1 MVLAAVKNK
10 GDEVCELLDPPSGAA
25 EGSRPMVGNL
35 EVGSAR
41 DTVNVKNISKVW
53 GQVQPSLL
61 TNEKCEVSTRRDAEV
76 FVGRGSTIQAGNCA
90 TCSLAD
96 ASSVPASFD
105 GATMMMKEERS
116 DREKPDR
123 MALLS
128 VLCQDVT
135 GAQRLLRQVERLM
148 SLGAIPAKVN
158 DLSRIIVAQSSMSCA
173 GRALVLTSG
182 GHVLDHSKPLLQQ
195 VTGEEV
201 TFVARKVSAGE
212 AAVSLQR
219 ALEGD
224 ASPIDGIV
232 SLVFDDEFDQSLEG
246 VTFPSS
252 LQTLTFAYSFNESLK
267 GVALPSSLLSLT
279 FGSRFNQSLEGVT
292 LPSSLQTLTFGDRFN
307 KSLADVT
314 LPSSLQSLTFGCVT
328 FPSSLQT
335 LSFSDSFNQSLKD
348 VTLPSGLRTLTFG
361 QDFNQSLEGVT
372 FPNSLETLTFG
383 HCFDQCL
390 DGVTFSTSLHT
401 LTFGDSF
408 DQSLEGVTFPNSLET
423 LTFGHCFD
431 QSLEGVTWPV
441 NLQTLTFG
449 HCFDQSL
456 DGVTLASSLQTLT
469 FGYCFNKSLRGVMLP
484 SSLQTLTFGYM
495 FNRKLNA
502 AALPDSLQTLTFGFL
517 FNQSLE
523 GVTLP
528 SSLQTLSFG
537 AYFNQSLEGVI
548 WPSSLQ
554 TLTFGQNFDETLQ
567 GVILPSSLQ
576 TLSFGAYF
584 NQSLEGV
591 IWPSSLQ
598 TLTFAEKFNQSLEG
612 VDLPSSLRSLTF
624 GSGFDQSLE
633 GVLLKVLEKEGQR
646 SAPMETGDVRDEKAE
661 KRNRITRNAFEDWRA
676 QWHQKLQARL
686 NEDMQMFSQILDSL
700 AAGQTGH
707 PNDAGAAVAT
717 ARRQRSPVLLERSK
731 EAEVVQITVDKDRVR
746 GEGGLLRV
754 PCSQV
759 QVAHAGNNDE
769 ESKPNSEKATPRLKL
784 SRIQSTMS
792 APARFVYLSPERK
805 RHVLQRSEYLESS
818 MTSLGSSYMQIHDFH
833 PLPTWAREAKNERD
847 PSATIRISG
856 EAKLPSSFLD
866 VKTDPGCKVRG
877 DFADDVTG
885 GAMVIQEQAAKG
897 HLMIFPSSPRKMTW
911 DVFGATLIVY
921 DLFTISMQVFDPP
934 ETDFTKSMQWLI
946 LIYWTMN
953 MLVSCMVGYIDKGI
967 FVMVP
972 IKVFLHYLKTWFI
985 IDLVV
990 APRWSFSEDL
1000 SFDLGV
1006 GSDWAFS
1013 LSESTDNAGSSVKLL
1028 RSLRL
1033 FRMVRLIRILRLRKT
1048 MESYLVSIRVRLVE
1062 TGDTGCVSDLV
1073 DSEYISIIVSIF
1085 KMLALLMIVNHVIA
1099 CFWFW
1104 IGDSA
1109 GGWIEMHHLLD
1120 EQWEYQYA
1128 TSLHWAITQFTP
1140 ASMHIQPQN
1149 LHERLFALGV
1159 VVFALVG
1166 FSYVV
1171 GSISGSLA
1179 QLRGMTEN
1187 RARQFWELRRHLRKN
1202 KVSITLNARIQK
1214 YVEHVLESQEENVPA
1229 EDIKLLTLLSE
1240 QLRSELECEICM
1252 PHFSVH
1258 PLFARLCVVS
1268 RHTIHRLANN
1278 AIQKKQLARTDSLF
1292 LPGETATHMY
1302 IVVYGRLIYSRIDS
1316 KGNEHKE
1323 LVDKGED
1330 WISEPVLW
1338 TDSWI
1343 HLGLLISMTES
1354 DLMVLDPLHFGRIV
1368 NLNPDA
1374 AALAHTYVMNFIKW
1388 INSVPRDSLS
1398 DIWQGEN
1405 VGPRVAGFMELDENQ
1420 FRSAKSLAAKLMNWQ
1435 KKSHRRCADVH
1446 PPIELKIFL
1455 DIARIGEDGNCAEAV
1470 FVLLPPF
1477 AMANVATELQ
1487 RGSVDDQTFTDC
1499 TALTTFASPPTDAS
1513 VTDMCT
1519 PTVAIFGDW
1528 DGTRVFGD
1536 PLENPCVRLAAH
1548 DAWRSA
1554 PTVERRSAPAPDVT
1568 VAGAT
1573 YKEGVEIFLSEDEA
1587 SSQSRDGSVHTM
1599 SDDNGVIYFMP
1610 GPSHADRSL
1619 YAQPFDLDGYFPLY
1633 ETEAAAQLAS
1643 TEAGGT
1649 GSAFSVGP
1657 GSNYG
1662 APGVWSQAPADRLLW
1677 MPSDAVSLYLGD
1689 YVAPFT
1695 LDGYFP
1701 LYHTAALAAKASAD
1715 SASEALGPQG
1725 ERGHPR
1731 SWSTGTRDV
1740 YYMPSLPGGT
1750 KFYGSYPS
1758 ASPVISYAAV
1768 VDVAGLGGGASVD
1781 ATSAGKSVEAE
1792 RNFPHTAAAAALLSA
1807 APASAWFAR

>member
-1 MVLAAVKNK
+1 M
-10 GDEVCELLDPPSGAA
+10 GA
-25 EGSRPMVGNL
+25 G
-35 EVGSAR
+35 
-41 DTVNVKNISKVW
+41 
-53 GQVQPSLL
+53 
-61 TNEKCEVSTRRDAEV
+61 
-76 FVGRGSTIQAGNCA
+76 
-90 TCSLAD
+90 
-96 ASSVPASFD
+96 ASSVNASTFLSAD
-105 GATMMMKEERS
+105 
-116 DREKPDR
+116 PDDE
-123 MALLS
+123 ALLS

-148 SLGAIPAKVN
+148 PVAEARCADVPAEDAERAQPSKTKEEVVAEGNMSRCKLSIHGMDGSSFQVAVEDATTVN

-314 LPSSLQSLTFGCVT
+314 LPSSLQSLTFGCCFDQSLETVIFPTSLHTLTFGSEFNQRLEGGKLPSGLQTLTFGVKFNQCLEGVT

-554 TLTFGQNFDETLQ
+554 TLTF
-567 GVILPSSLQ
+567 
-576 TLSFGAYF
+576 
-584 NQSLEGV
+584 
-591 IWPSSLQ
+591 
-598 TLTFAEKFNQSLEG
+598 AEKFNQSLEG

-624 GSGFDQSLE
+624 G
-633 GVLLKVLEKEGQR
+633 
-646 SAPMETGDVRDEKAE
+646 T
-661 KRNRITRNAFEDWRA
+661 
-676 QWHQKLQARL
+676 
-686 NEDMQMFSQILDSL
+686 
-700 AAGQTGH
+700 
-707 PNDAGAAVAT
+707 AVAT

-731 EAEVVQITVDKDRVR
+731 EAEDSCVSPAAKSKSPTRPVLFSTFTSLTGDSEARELATPAQGSASPSR
-746 GEGGLLRV
+746 GDSGGE
-754 PCSQV
+754 
-759 QVAHAGNNDE
+759 GNNDE

-818 MTSLGSSYMQIHDFH
+818 MTSSYMQIHDFH

-856 EAKLPSSFLD
+856 EAKLPSS
-866 VKTDPGCKVRG
+866 G

-934 ETDFTKSMQWLI
+934 ETDFTKSMQ
-946 LIYWTMN
+946 IYWTMN

-990 APRWSFSEDL
+990 
-1000 SFDLGV
+1000 V

-1048 MESYLVSIRVRLVE
+1048 MES
-1062 TGDTGCVSDLV
+1062 VSDLV

-1202 KVSITLNARIQK
+1202 K

-1278 AIQKKQLARTDSLF
+1278 AIQKKQLARSGVG
-1292 LPGETATHMY
+1292 GETATHMY

-1435 KKSHRRCADVH
+1435 K
-1446 PPIELKIFL
+1446 
-1455 DIARIGEDGNCAEAV
+1455 
-1470 FVLLPPF
+1470 
-1477 AMANVATELQ
+1477 
-1487 RGSVDDQTFTDC
+1487 
-1499 TALTTFASPPTDAS
+1499 
-1513 VTDMCT
+1513 
-1519 PTVAIFGDW
+1519 
-1528 DGTRVFGD
+1528 
-1536 PLENPCVRLAAH
+1536 
-1548 DAWRSA
+1548 
-1554 PTVERRSAPAPDVT
+1554 
-1568 VAGAT
+1568 
-1573 YKEGVEIFLSEDEA
+1573 
-1587 SSQSRDGSVHTM
+1587 
-1599 SDDNGVIYFMP
+1599 
-1610 GPSHADRSL
+1610 
-1619 YAQPFDLDGYFPLY
+1619 
-1633 ETEAAAQLAS
+1633 
-1643 TEAGGT
+1643 
-1649 GSAFSVGP
+1649 
-1657 GSNYG
+1657 
-1662 APGVWSQAPADRLLW
+1662 
-1677 MPSDAVSLYLGD
+1677 
-1689 YVAPFT
+1689 
-1695 LDGYFP
+1695 
-1701 LYHTAALAAKASAD
+1701 
-1715 SASEALGPQG
+1715 
-1725 ERGHPR
+1725 
-1731 SWSTGTRDV
+1731 
-1740 YYMPSLPGGT
+1740 
-1750 KFYGSYPS
+1750 
-1758 ASPVISYAAV
+1758 
-1768 VDVAGLGGGASVD
+1768 
-1781 ATSAGKSVEAE
+1781 
-1792 RNFPHTAAAAALLSA
+1792 
-1807 APASAWFAR
+1807 